1 MLVLRPKP
9 QKFNEKELYKMSNRT
24 RKIRI
29 PLDVTPEEKEMIK
42 KKMEQ
47 YGTDN
52 MSGYIRKM
60 AIDGYVIK
68 KDYSELKDLIYEI
81 GKIGTNINQI
91 AKRVNTTSSIYEVD
105 VNDIKRKMDK
115 LWQLLQSTLLK
126 QL

>member
-1 MLVLRPKP
+1 MT
-9 QKFNEKELYKMSNRT
+9 NRT
-24 RKIRI
+24 RKEQILI
-29 PLDVTPEEKEMIK
+29 FVTEEEKEMIK
-42 KKMEQ
+42 EKMEQ